1 MGFVRLHLFFL
12 SRFRVLHGWGW
23 GIRVPVNT
31 WTPLLP
37 LVMPLFFSSDNSSRV
52 GFALFPSYSG
62 LGFRRSFRGE
72 RSGART
78 SPASCCSYV
87 VNFPSPRSLLR
98 RPPTCICWFRALL
111 SLQSLRAITM
121 FMYRSARRVFPPP
134 HPTRFVA
141 WDCCALWLLSVR
153 DLLSCLAV
161 GDGFRCDSTV
171 ES

>member
-1 MGFVRLHLFFL
+1 MIIITR
-12 SRFRVLHGWGW
+12 
-23 GIRVPVNT
+23 
-31 WTPLLP
+31 
-37 LVMPLFFSSDNSSRV
+37 D
-52 GFALFPSYSG
+52 
-62 LGFRRSFRGE
+62 
-72 RSGART
+72 
-78 SPASCCSYV
+78 
-87 VNFPSPRSLLR
+87 LR
-98 RPPTCICWFRALL
+98 RGDAHPDLRCILHIQVWAFVGHSGGTVRGHVPPPHPAAATDPLPPESPSSTLYLHMLVLALL

-141 WDCCALWLLSVR
+141 WDCCALLLLSVR